1 LIAVELEGV
10 ENNWNCQ
17 MNSLIS
23 TQRRNFIEGS
33 NEYDKKGIEAEIQLN
48 VVSRFMKVVEMLP
61 IVSQQSLGD
70 ASGVIGSYNWWS

>member
-1 LIAVELEGV
+1 MWKTLKR
-10 ENNWNCQ
+10 Q

-48 VVSRFMKVVEMLP
+48 VVSSMLN
-61 IVSQQSLGD
+61 L
-70 ASGVIGSYNWWS
+70 